1 MLTLIE
7 TYIEQ
12 DADQPARIA
21 FNICMSG
28 DLELLVRGVAS
39 GYLDPIRA
47 YADFLPADELP
58 DGALLDALTT
68 ALISVMQHDR
78 TDIGGAVMRRADVD
92 VEVSAVVP
100 RVIYHLDPRPASLAD
115 EDYEELVRLV
125 EGA

>member
-1 MLTLIE
+1 MLTMIDTLVAEDI
-7 TYIEQ
+7 
-12 DADQPARIA
+12 DKPSRIV
-21 FNICMSG
+21 FNICTSG

-47 YADFLPADELP
+47 YVDFIPADEMP

-68 ALISVMQHDR
+68 AFISVMQHDR

-92 VEVSAVVP
+92 VEVSELVP